1 MAGLLNTLLLI
12 FIVVAPLSYLA
23 LIISHLRPYLSK
35 LFVVVL
41 LVLSILFFNKLLFKE
56 QTLAQQD
63 FNNIQMTFFTF
74 YRTSILEHHQPP
86 IWNSLT
92 GGGYDAFANP
102 LAAYFSPF
110 MPVFL
115 LTSVFTAANIF
126 LFLQVFFCAMFAFS
140 YFKILK
146 LKDSS
151 AFLGS
156 IIFTFNAFIT
166 MRLSPN
172 VGVEY
177 IYTYKWI
184 PLLLGFTHLYIETKN
199 KKYLLLLGI
208 VVGSLFEGNTNIA
221 ISSGL
226 FWIAYSLFNFGFKFK
241 HLILAPIIG
250 FLAYAVKILPFV
262 YLLTASTGRISEV
275 ASSWRIGKIHIQ
287 DFLYYFIPYKKF
299 FYTPAFTPGL
309 IGISIFL
316 CGLIYFLI
324 VKRKTLKDQVLV
336 KSMLVL
342 LLLGTIATTYNP
354 LSSLLF
360 NLPVFNHVTII
371 PAFTIFILLP
381 VVIISAYFV
390 DQINKGTLK
399 TLVTIGLSIL
409 MFLEVLVGFA
419 PLGAG
424 SYSFNFLKMTYKDEY
439 TKVDYYKYL
448 ANLKGTHL
456 FLDNSRMFFIPF
468 YSTLYNTNTL
478 NDYKYFYGS
487 TPTMGFTQETA
498 LNSDYNYA
506 DYYVSADELGQGFI
520 KLADFSIPTFNGHNY
535 QNYAVLDKEYEFLN
549 LTRQGWD
556 QKLRIYK
563 LTQPRPRTL
572 SKTDSHPTKF
582 DARLKDTADS
592 GIVKTSISYSPFWES
607 ENSIDLRRDENGYME
622 LTNVNSQTYVLLNY
636 VNPFIY
642 AGLLLSNAVYLY
654 ALVKLLVKG
663 SGN

>member
-1 MAGLLNTLLLI
+1 MLSILNTLLL
-12 FIVVAPLSYLA
+12 FFTVVAPLSYLV
-23 LIISHLRPYLSK
+23 LIVIHLKSYLSRT
-35 LFVVVL
+35 FIL
-41 LVLSILFFNKLLFKE
+41 LLLLLSVLFFNKLLFKE

-110 MPVFL
+110 MPIFL
-115 LTSVFTAANIF
+115 LTNVFTAANIF
-126 LFLQVFFCAMFAFS
+126 LFLQVYFCAVFAFS

-156 IIFTFNAFIT
+156 VVFTFNAFIT

-184 PLLLGFTHLYIETKN
+184 PLLLGLTHLYIETKS
-199 KKYLLLLGI
+199 KKHLLLLGI
-208 VVGSLFEGNTNIA
+208 VVGSLFEGNTNLA
-221 ISSGL
+221 ISGGL
-226 FWIAYSLFNFGFKFK
+226 FWLAYSLFNFGFKIR
-241 HLILAPIIG
+241 HLLLAPIVG
-250 FLAYAVKILPFV
+250 FFVYAIKILPFI
-262 YLLTASTGRISEV
+262 YLLTTSGGRISEV

-287 DFLYYFIPYKKF
+287 DFLIYFVPYKKF

-309 IGISIFL
+309 VGISIFI

-324 VKRKTLKDQVLV
+324 VKRKSLNERKLV
-336 KSMLVL
+336 KSMLVM
-342 LLLGTIATTYNP
+342 LLLGTVATTYNP
-354 LSSLLF
+354 LSSLF
-360 NLPVFNHVTII
+360 FTLPVFNHVTII
-371 PAFTIFILLP
+371 PAFIIFILLP
-381 VVIISAYFV
+381 VVIISALFV

-399 TLVTIGLSIL
+399 GLITAGL
-409 MFLEVLVGFA
+409 AVLIYIEVLIGFA

-424 SYSFNFLKMTYKDEY
+424 SYSFNFLKMNYKEEY
-439 TKVDYYKYL
+439 TKVNYYKYL
-448 ANLKGTHL
+448 ANLKGTHV

-468 YSTLYNTNTL
+468 YATVHNTNTL

-487 TPTMGFTQETA
+487 TPTTGVTKETA
-498 LNSDYNYA
+498 FNSDYNYA
-506 DYYVSADELGQGFI
+506 DYYVSTDDLGQGFT
-520 KLADFSIPTFNGHNY
+520 KLTELTVPTFNGHNY

-549 LTRQGWD
+549 LKRQGWD
-556 QKLRIYK
+556 QKLKIYK
-563 LTQPRPRTL
+563 LSQPRHRSL
-572 SKTDSHPTKF
+572 SKTDSHPTMF
-582 DARLKDTADS
+582 TANIESSADRDV
-592 GIVKTSISYSPFWES
+592 VKTSITYSPFWKS
-607 ENSIDLRRDENGYME
+607 VNSIGVRRGGNGYIE
-622 LTNVNSQTYVLLNY
+622 LTNVNSQTPVLLNY

-642 AGLLLSNAVYLY
+642 AGLLLSNATYLY
-654 ALVKLLVKG
+654 ALWKLLVKR
-663 SGN
+663 